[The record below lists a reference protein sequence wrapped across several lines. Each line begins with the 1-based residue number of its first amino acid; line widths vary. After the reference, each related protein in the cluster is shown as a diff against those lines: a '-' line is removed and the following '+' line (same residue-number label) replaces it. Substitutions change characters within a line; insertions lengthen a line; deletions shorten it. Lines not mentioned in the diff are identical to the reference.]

1 MDQNNIIIIYNFSRF
16 IFSDWFYIAI
26 EALCFGVKQAD
37 MESDQIEMMNGD
49 ELSNQLD
56 VVVSNK
62 VGALDG
68 SGDYWID

>member
-1 MDQNNIIIIYNFSRF
+1 
-16 IFSDWFYIAI
+16 
-26 EALCFGVKQAD
+26 

-62 VGALDG
+62 VGVLDG
-68 SGDYWID
+68 RGDY

>member
-1 MDQNNIIIIYNFSRF
+1 
-16 IFSDWFYIAI
+16 
-26 EALCFGVKQAD
+26 
-37 MESDQIEMMNGD
+37 MMNGD

-68 SGDYWID
+68 RGDYWID